1 MVSFKRK
8 RVESDSEEESFG
20 FQNYTIE
27 FVNGAKVENESK
39 ESIKQQVPTENKEN
53 LHKNSN
59 AKNSRVESEDP
70 QLTRTSSGSQKSEKN
85 EEFNEKTDGLRAEKE
100 DLGDFGDEPQ
110 TPDGRPQTP
119 DDDSI
124 DFSDHEFQE
133 YYSSHRLSYLSS
145 NSNENGTEPT
155 HITVYAQIDP
165 KKKCFTLTT
174 KSVSLCGLLRA
185 ILTELTPTEDIPIK
199 HVTQRQLALVVQY
212 LTHHQGVMPEEISKP
227 ILHSDMRKILED
239 QFDAEFIESLSKLEV
254 LGLVQAAN
262 YMDIQP
268 LLSLGCAKV
277 ATLIKGKTAAEVR
290 DILGEDGKV
299 PKFGWDADVGIPSVE
314 NSPFSKGDPPSQFA
328 LPSIKLPASA
338 HLASIKLPRA
348 ARGKLSRMDHYAE
361 DEKFCGYTPV
371 HKIDEFSL
379 LQEVD

>member
-1 MVSFKRK
+1 MVKSSFKRK

-27 FVNGAKVENESK
+27 FVNGTKKIEKNVAKK
-39 ESIKQQVPTENKEN
+39 EQNENKEN
-53 LHKNSN
+53 LMKNSN
-59 AKNSRVESEDP
+59 SKNSKADSDAP
-70 QLTRTSSGSQKSEKN
+70 HPPSSSSSQKSDKDL
-85 EEFNEKTDGLRAEKE
+85 NEKDAMAEKE
-100 DLGDFGDEPQ
+100 EFGDEPQ
-110 TPDGRPQTP
+110 TPDGRPETP

-124 DFSDHEFQE
+124 DFSDHEYQE

-145 NSNENGTEPT
+145 NSNENATEPT

-165 KKKCFTLTT
+165 EKKCFSLTT

-185 ILTELTPTEDIPIK
+185 ILTELTPTEEIPIK

-299 PKFGWDADVGIPSVE
+299 PKFGWDADVGMSSDE

-328 LPSIKLPASA
+328 LPSIKLPVPIYDAQ
-338 HLASIKLPRA
+338 
-348 ARGKLSRMDHYAE
+348 E
-361 DEKFCGYTPV
+361 DEKCCGYV
-371 HKIDEFSL
+371 SKIEEFSL